1 MFGIGKTNAVVAA
14 GLPAIYPRLW
24 RYCYVLGGSKDAAD
38 DLAQATAARALE
50 KADTFKEGTHL
61 DRWIFTIAK
70 RVFLNDRRAMK
81 VRLGQG
87 VIPIEDAGLADQ
99 SADAEMNISVA
110 EVLSHVNA
118 LPPAQSEA
126 VLLVY
131 VEGFSYKEAAATMD
145 IPIGTVMSR
154 LSAARKTLSAAMNV

>member
-1 MFGIGKTNAVVAA
+1 MRALVAD
-14 GLPAIYPRLW
+14 GLPALYPRLW
-24 RYCYVLGGSKDAAD
+24 RYCYVLGGSNYMAD
-38 DLAQATAARALE
+38 ELAPSAAARALE
-50 KADTFKEGTHL
+50 KADSFQAGTHL
-61 DRWIFTIAK
+61 DRWVFTIAK

-87 VIPIEDAGLADQ
+87 VIPIEDAGLADTA
-99 SADAEMNISVA
+99 ADAEMNISVA

-118 LPPAQSEA
+118 MPPAQSEA

-131 VEGFSYKEAAATMD
+131 VEGFSYKDAAATMD

-154 LSAARKTLSAAMNV
+154 LSAARKTLSAALNVEGA